1 MLLFW
6 SLAEL
11 LRCVVEGT
19 LMTEIKSVAHKILN
33 ENVVGILTGS
43 LTVIESSITIQ
54 TIQYILSLVYCYF
67 V

>member
-6 SLAEL
+6 ILADL
-11 LRCVVEGT
+11 FRCGVEGT